1 VPDQSLEVVDDE
13 LRTFAKALRGT
24 ADKVTASANAV
35 RGVSYNVT
43 TWGIVGQLFSI
54 AARNATNGAGSEL
67 DKGAS
72 SIRDAATGVDNSA
85 QAYADN
91 EENIAIN
98 GFGGN
103 KQ

>member
-1 VPDQSLEVVDDE
+1 MPDQSFAVVDDE
-13 LRTFAKALRGT
+13 LRAFAKALRDT
-24 ADKVTASANAV
+24 ADKVNSSANVV

-54 AARNATNGAGSEL
+54 GARKATGDASAALE
-67 DKGAS
+67 KGAN

-91 EENIAIN
+91 DTFLANN
-98 GFGGN
+98 NFGGN
-103 KQ
+103 Q